1 MLLHP
6 LQPKK
11 LNLKSDHTEFE
22 IRPNGI
28 SLKASSP
35 TMAMGNGGRANKQ
48 TSKLTSKQPKKYK
61 SGYLSFAM
69 SPVFF
74 LVRCNGCSHCVGP
87 QWKRTS
93 KHIKWKQRNKA
104 HKHTSKSTS
113 KQPKKYKSWYLPFA
127 PVFFLVR
134 CNGRSHCVGPALARF
149 AVRGKLLRVCVLEI
163 GSTFIFS
170 SGPQRY
176 SWAVD

>member
-74 LVRCNGCSHCVGP
+74 LVRCSGCSHCVGP
-87 QWKRTS
+87 SVACFSRIVGLSCKKKLQLINRNRPCTTNS
-93 KHIKWKQRNKA
+93 EASPGLRKW
-104 HKHTSKSTS
+104 
-113 KQPKKYKSWYLPFA
+113 L
-127 PVFFLVR
+127 L
-134 CNGRSHCVGPALARF
+134 GLADLSE
-149 AVRGKLLRVCVLEI
+149 GCMHLI
-163 GSTFIFS
+163 
-170 SGPQRY
+170 
-176 SWAVD
+176 